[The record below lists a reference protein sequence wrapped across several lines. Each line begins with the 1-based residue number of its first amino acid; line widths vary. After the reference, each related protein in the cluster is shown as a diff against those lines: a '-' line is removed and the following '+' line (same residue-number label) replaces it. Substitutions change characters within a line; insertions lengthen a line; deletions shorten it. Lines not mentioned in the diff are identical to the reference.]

1 MSSYNEL
8 LCIRLYILPP
18 IHISRLF
25 NGVFL
30 LSNLAIHKSR
40 EAFCVAKITYTRQN
54 LSQINQCNGVTAVR
68 LYQLQNKCIR
78 SFVLWL
84 KRMCGNTIVY
94 NASLGW
100 LESRYRIQITQ
111 REKLNIFLSSLICTP
126 SGTQGVS
133 KDAPLST
140 ELGFGDLVL

>member
-100 LESRYRIQITQ
+100 LESRYRI
-111 REKLNIFLSSLICTP
+111 
-126 SGTQGVS
+126 
-133 KDAPLST
+133 
-140 ELGFGDLVL
+140 